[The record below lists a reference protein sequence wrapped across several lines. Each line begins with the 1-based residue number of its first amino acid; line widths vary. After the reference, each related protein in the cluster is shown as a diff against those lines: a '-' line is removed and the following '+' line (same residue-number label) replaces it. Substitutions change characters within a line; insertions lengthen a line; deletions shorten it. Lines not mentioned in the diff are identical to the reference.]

1 MTARGKD
8 FVEEL
13 PGRHEEGWYAALI
26 AKAELADYSPVR
38 GCMVIRPYG
47 FALWENMQALLD
59 KRFKATGHRNAY
71 FPIFVPESL
80 LLREAEHVEGFS
92 PQVAWVTEAGG
103 EKLDERLAIRP
114 TSEAIIGTMY
124 SKWVQSWRDLPILIN
139 QWANVVRWEK
149 RTMPFLRTTEFLWQE
164 GHTAHRAADEAQEE
178 TMRMLEVYRDFVETE
193 LALPVIK
200 GRKSEAEKFPGAD
213 ATYTI
218 EALMPGGRALQSGTS
233 HFLGQNFARAFDI
246 SFQDLDGERRL
257 AWTTSWGLSTRVIG
271 ATILEHGDD
280 GGLVLPPRVAPVQV
294 AILPI
299 WGGKGADRGAVRDAA
314 ERLQRELSNTTR
326 VEVDWSEEKQIGWKH
341 NEWTL
346 RGVPIRLELGPRD
359 IASEQAIL
367 VRRDDPNI
375 GRPEKR
381 AVPWTSL
388 AGTIGRTLEDAQSGL
403 FKRALAARE
412 AQTRISNTL
421 DEFTQIMDGPRGFIR
436 AHWCGA
442 AVCEA
447 RIKEK
452 TGATIRCLPLDEP
465 AEEGTCIVDGR
476 SSYAR
481 ALFARAY

>member
-1 MTARGKD
+1 VAGRDKD

-13 PGRHEEGWYAALI
+13 PGRLDEGWYTALI

-47 FALWENMQALLD
+47 FALWENMQVLLD

-92 PQVAWVTEAGG
+92 PEVAWVTEAGG

-114 TSEAIIGTMY
+114 TSEAIVGTMY

-139 QWANVVRWEK
+139 QWANVVRWER

-164 GHTAHRAADEAQEE
+164 GHTAHRAAVEAQEE

-193 LALPVIK
+193 LALPVVK

-218 EALMPGGRALQSGTS
+218 EALMPDGRALQSGTS

-246 SFQDLDGERRL
+246 SFQDTDGERRL
-257 AWTTSWGLSTRVIG
+257 AWTTSWGMSTRVIG

-280 GGLVLPPRVAPVQV
+280 GGLVLPPRVAPIQV
-294 AILPI
+294 VILPI
-299 WGGKGADRGAVRDAA
+299 WGGKDSNRGAVRDAA
-314 ERLQRELSNTTR
+314 ERLRRELSEAVR
-326 VEVDWSEEKQIGWKH
+326 VEVDWSEDKQIGWKH
-341 NEWTL
+341 NEWTM

-359 IASEQAIL
+359 IASEQAVL
-367 VRRDDPNI
+367 VRRDDPNT

-381 AVPWTSL
+381 TVPWSSL
-388 AGTIGRTLEDAQSGL
+388 VSTIVETLDAVQSGL
-403 FKRALAARE
+403 FKRAVEMRR
-412 AQTRISNTL
+412 AQSRTASTL
-421 DEFTQIMDGPRGFIR
+421 DEFAQIMDGPRGFIH

-442 AVCEA
+442 MVCEA

-452 TGATIRCLPLDEP
+452 TGATIRCLPLDAP
-465 AEEGTCIVDGR
+465 AEVGACIVDGR
-476 SSYAR
+476 PSHAR